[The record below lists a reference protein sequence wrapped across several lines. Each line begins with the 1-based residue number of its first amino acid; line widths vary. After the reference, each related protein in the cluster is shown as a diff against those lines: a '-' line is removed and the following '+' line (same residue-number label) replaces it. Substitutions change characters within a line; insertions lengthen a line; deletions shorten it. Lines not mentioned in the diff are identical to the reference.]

1 VIVMRRNEA
10 EVYRSAP
17 GKHGRWGL
25 LLLAA
30 LLHACTSSGPT
41 PPPKDGAPQAPGGD
55 KLTPLLTRPQDGG
68 QVEALLQQGERALG
82 AGDLATANAAEAQ
95 ITARLAQQTEASDL
109 SPDLALRWA
118 RLRSALAFTDGDT
131 LRSAALLLQT
141 QNLAPPDQRQL
152 LVDEA
157 FDRLSASLPPPA
169 LPPQGMNALA
179 PYHDLAEALAAC
191 ASLPARLPQAI
202 AAWEARWPGTAL
214 PSLLKN
220 LPPVV
225 EGGAP
230 LRIAVLLPFT
240 GPLQGAAEALRDGLL
255 AAQFEA
261 QRQGH
266 GGSAL
271 RFFDTRAAGLSTA
284 YGQALSFQ
292 PDQLLG
298 PLERDAVS
306 ALDALRRDEP
316 KAPPLLALNRPSL
329 GSAHT
334 LWSYALE
341 PEVEGE
347 QLADQNWRAGH
358 RRLLILHDE
367 APWAQRLARA
377 ASTHF
382 EALGGIVARRQPF
395 SPNED
400 LGATVAAAL
409 LVEEGEARSQAL
421 QRVLRVPLETEPRRR
436 QDVDSVLLIAE
447 PLQGQTLKSA
457 LAYYFAG
464 DLPVWASSQGL
475 ASDLSATALKDLENV
490 TFSLTPWQ
498 LGGPDPESERLR
510 DAFPDADGPLGLL
523 YALGVDAWRLA
534 QWQRYAPPGLP
545 FPGLT
550 GQLAQAADQRWV
562 RTLRLATIE
571 RGALSPAPIRFA
583 LPAP

>member
-1 VIVMRRNEA
+1 M
-10 EVYRSAP
+10 YRSAP

-68 QVEALLQQGERALG
+68 LVEALLHQGERALG
-82 AGDLATANAAEAQ
+82 AGDLATASAAEAQ
-95 ITARLAQQTEASDL
+95 ITARLAQQPEASDL

-141 QNLAPPDQRQL
+141 QTLAPPDQRQL

-169 LPPQGMNALA
+169 LPPQGMNALE
-179 PYHDLAEALAAC
+179 PYHDLAQALAAC

-298 PLERDAVS
+298 PLEREAVS
-306 ALDALRRDEP
+306 ALDALRRDDP

-329 GSAHT
+329 GSAPT

-498 LGGPDPESERLR
+498 LGDPNPESERLR

-571 RGALSPAPIRFA
+571 RGALSPAPVRFA